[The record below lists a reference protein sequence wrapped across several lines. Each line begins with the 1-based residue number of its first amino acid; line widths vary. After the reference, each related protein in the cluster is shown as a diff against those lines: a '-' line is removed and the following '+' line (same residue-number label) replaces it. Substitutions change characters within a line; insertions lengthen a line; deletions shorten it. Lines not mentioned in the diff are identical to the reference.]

1 MFYNLLLTDPD
12 DIPDGYTT
20 INAALPLTLIL
31 TITAA
36 AFILIAAIIIY
47 NLYKYYENKP
57 KTWVK
62 PTIVIATLIV
72 EALIITLGCVI
83 ISKF

>member
-1 MFYNLLLTDPD
+1 MLYNLLLTDPD
-12 DIPDGYTT
+12 GYTT
-20 INAALPLTLIL
+20 VDIRLPLTLIL

-36 AFILIAAIIIY
+36 AFILIAGIIIY
-47 NLYKYYENKP
+47 NLYKYYEEKP
-57 KTWVK
+57 RPWVK
-62 PTIVIATLIV
+62 PTIVISTLIV